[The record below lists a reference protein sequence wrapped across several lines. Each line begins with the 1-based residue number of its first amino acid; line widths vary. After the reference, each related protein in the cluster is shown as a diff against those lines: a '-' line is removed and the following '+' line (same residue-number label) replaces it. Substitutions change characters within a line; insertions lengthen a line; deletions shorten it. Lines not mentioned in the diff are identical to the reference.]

1 MLHALRTFRR
11 TPALTAVA
19 LSSIAITIGATA
31 VVFTA
36 IKTVLID
43 PLPYA
48 NAEELVQFRT
58 ESSRGG
64 DSRADW
70 VTWPDMQDVIR
81 RNHSFQ
87 SVATYHYSLYNLSGD
102 STAPPEALYGLSI
115 SANMLPTLG

>member
-11 TPALTAVA
+11 TPALTTVA

-48 NAEELVQFRT
+48 NADELVQFRT

-70 VTWPDMQDVIR
+70 VTWPDMQDVNPKESLLPLR
-81 RNHSFQ
+81 RNLSLLPLQ
-87 SVATYHYSLYNLSGD
+87 SLWRQHGA
-102 STAPPEALYGLSI
+102 A
-115 SANMLPTLG
+115 